1 MNTAGSMKCG
11 NCPAGYT
18 NYGAKGCKDVNEC
31 ARNNGG
37 CHSKRKCMNSAG
49 SMSCGNC
56 PAGYVNAGSKGC
68 RAYGGRCN
76 NGNLITQSARRQDN
90 HCGSCV
96 TRAKMSGRNC
106 VCRTGYSG
114 SNCARRSNRCVTGG
128 NGWVQLGSWRFG
140 CKDSNH
146 WVISTA
152 KDSRSSMRIFRQDG
166 PIFGPVNGWSLYDR
180 KLGSLD
186 GNAYNIK
193 FGDGFMQCG
202 KFRWGQYE
210 GGKGPGGRRSTA
222 AHFTISTSRL
232 NIYIFRGDG
241 YRVKQNS
248 HGTWRKSSTNRNNGI
263 GKNFIELGGW
273 RFGQVDSN
281 HASIGYKTG
290 TVMIWR
296 SDKTWHPRGG
306 STDWSTWSNGGSY
319 GSPIVCG
326 L

>member
-1 MNTAGSMKCG
+1 
-11 NCPAGYT
+11 
-18 NYGAKGCKDVNEC
+18 
-31 ARNNGG
+31 
-37 CHSKRKCMNSAG
+37 
-49 SMSCGNC
+49 
-56 PAGYVNAGSKGC
+56 
-68 RAYGGRCN
+68 
-76 NGNLITQSARRQDN
+76 
-90 HCGSCV
+90 
-96 TRAKMSGRNC
+96 
-106 VCRTGYSG
+106 
-114 SNCARRSNRCVTGG
+114 
-128 NGWVQLGSWRFG
+128 
-140 CKDSNH
+140 
-146 WVISTA
+146 
-152 KDSRSSMRIFRQDG
+152 
-166 PIFGPVNGWSLYDR
+166 
-180 KLGSLD
+180 
-186 GNAYNIK
+186 
-193 FGDGFMQCG
+193 MQCG

-248 HGTWRKSSTNRNNGI
+248 HGTWRKSSTVSWQSVHVREPQTEHEPLSYISQNRNNGI

-296 SDKTWHPRGG
+296 SDKTWHPRGA